1 MCASLVQAA
10 AAAHR
15 TQMTGREFCALS
27 LHGMKTAKSIAPQ
40 T

>member
-15 TQMTGREFCALS
+15 TQMSGRDFSSLS
-27 LHGMKTAKSIAPQ
+27 VHGMETAKSIAPQ
-40 T
+40 V